1 MNRSTVMTI
10 IRYSIVIM
18 LIALCLFFW
27 LDVSDP
33 GFAAVCITM
42 AVCFLIFSYGLL
54 RLILDEENSLDKKRA
69 AIILAVYVAVCAAA
83 VLAKWIMAKTQ

>member
-1 MNRSTVMTI
+1 
-10 IRYSIVIM
+10 
-18 LIALCLFFW
+18 
-27 LDVSDP
+27 
-33 GFAAVCITM
+33 M

-69 AIILAVYVAVCAAA
+69 AIILAVYVAMCAAA